1 MGSLKRGIAA
11 TSLVALSTLALSGC
25 GGSDAKSEAK
35 ASVSASATP
44 TVQAT
49 PTPSQT
55 KPTVSDEEILKM
67 RDANGCP
74 PPDTMDLMK
83 SKFPAASDSM
93 YQGLKQQSYDVF
105 SQQPA
110 SSQVDYFMNV
120 AFDQMYHMRYSH
132 FLGTKS
138 VDGVK
143 LFAYNPFCLPLQKE
157 ANPLRIV
164 MQNTF
169 AQGLA
174 RAIPADPSSPA
185 AAVSSTPLNKVEASK
200 LEGGSSYPS
209 TRIYQ
214 SGLDSINASD
224 VTAQIDAA
232 VVSTTRVLSDKDV
245 QAKLP
250 DGTEVAAKE
259 IIYNTSSDTFK
270 DTLMFVPSETLSTV
284 TGVPG
289 SGLWVTL
296 NSTTGQ
302 VTVQ

>member
-105 SQQPA
+105 SQQP
-110 SSQVDYFMNV
+110 D
-120 AFDQMYHMRYSH
+120 R
-132 FLGTKS
+132 KS
-138 VDGVK
+138 VV
-143 LFAYNPFCLPLQKE
+143 
-157 ANPLRIV
+157 
-164 MQNTF
+164 
-169 AQGLA
+169 
-174 RAIPADPSSPA
+174 
-185 AAVSSTPLNKVEASK
+185 
-200 LEGGSSYPS
+200 
-209 TRIYQ
+209 
-214 SGLDSINASD
+214 
-224 VTAQIDAA
+224 
-232 VVSTTRVLSDKDV
+232 
-245 QAKLP
+245 
-250 DGTEVAAKE
+250 
-259 IIYNTSSDTFK
+259 
-270 DTLMFVPSETLSTV
+270 
-284 TGVPG
+284 
-289 SGLWVTL
+289 
-296 NSTTGQ
+296 
-302 VTVQ
+302 